1 MQAMT
6 LAVPYSSHL
15 VNNFVL
21 TPHFRPVAVAT
32 KLEVYC
38 VPDHLIITLSYASR
52 WMKDAPGMNFSF
64 LISFPAALSQQM
76 F

>member
-52 WMKDAPGMNFSF
+52 
-64 LISFPAALSQQM
+64 
-76 F
+76 